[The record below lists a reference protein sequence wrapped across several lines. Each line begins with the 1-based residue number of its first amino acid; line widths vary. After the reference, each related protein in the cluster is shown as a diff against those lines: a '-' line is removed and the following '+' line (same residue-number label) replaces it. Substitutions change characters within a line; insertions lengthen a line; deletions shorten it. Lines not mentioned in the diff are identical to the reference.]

1 LNIQKIFFYNM
12 SKNSN
17 RKPKTNTGN
26 VIDFVLLKRVLVFAK
41 PYRLQFTIAAISA
54 VLISILGP
62 MRPMLIN
69 YAIDNYILIPNKEK
83 LLDITTLL
91 LVLLFLEGF
100 VQFFYI
106 YLSTWIGQHVIQDLR
121 AKIFKHI
128 LSLKMKYFDNT
139 PIGTLVTRAVSDIE
153 TIADIFSQGLLV
165 IIAELLKLVVVII
178 MMFYTD
184 WRLTIITMLTIPVLL
199 IATSWFKRNIKA
211 SFQDVREQ
219 VSQLNTFVQEHI
231 VGMNIVQIFN
241 REKAEYK
248 KFKNINKSHRDAHLR
263 SIFYYAVFF
272 PIVEV
277 LSAISIGLIVWYGG
291 HGILSGKDITVGE
304 LIAFIL
310 FIHMMFRPIRQLADR
325 FNILQMGIVGSERV
339 FKVLDTDEKI
349 TDLGE
354 NLLEFMNGT
363 ISFKDVDFSYKPD
376 ERVLNGLTFD
386 IKAGKMLALVGST
399 GAGKTSVI
407 SVLNRFYEIQKGK
420 ITIDGINIDDVQLA
434 NLRKNIALVQQE
446 VFLFSDSILNNI
458 TLFNSEISRDKIIAS
473 AKEIGV
479 HKFIESLPNN
489 YDYVVGER
497 GVTLSAGQ
505 RQLIA
510 FLRVYVRNPKIL
522 ILDEATSSI
531 DTATEEML
539 QNALSKLSR
548 NRTTIVIAH
557 RLSTIVKADKIVHL
571 KDGSVIE
578 EGTHKELLE
587 SGGSYSKMYDLQE
600 SGSLNS

>member
-1 LNIQKIFFYNM
+1 M
-12 SKNSN
+12 SKTKSN
-17 RKPKTNTGN
+17 KSKSNTGN
-26 VIDFVLLKRVLVFAK
+26 VIDFVLLKRVLAFAK

-54 VLISILGP
+54 VLLSVLGP

-83 LLDITTLL
+83 LLNITTLL
-91 LVLLFLEGF
+91 LGLLFVEAF
-100 VQFFYI
+100 IQFFYI

-165 IIAELLKLVVVII
+165 IIAELLKLVVVVI

-184 WRLTIITMLTIPVLL
+184 WRLAIITMLTIPILL
-199 IATSWFKRNIKA
+199 VATSWFKRNIKA

-231 VGMNIVQIFN
+231 VGMNVVQIFN
-241 REKAEYK
+241 REQAEYK
-248 KFKNINKSHRDAHLR
+248 KFKTINQSHRNAHLR

-277 LSAISIGLIVWYGG
+277 LSAMSIGLIVWYGG
-291 HGILSGKDITVGE
+291 QGILSGKDITVGE

-339 FKVLDTDEKI
+339 FKVLDTDTKI
-349 TDLGE
+349 TDLGKNTLE
-354 NLLEFMNGT
+354 NMAGA
-363 ISFKDVDFSYKPD
+363 ISFKDVDFSYKQD
-376 ERVLNGLTFD
+376 EWVLKGLTFD
-386 IKAGKMLALVGST
+386 IKAGKMLALVGRT
-399 GAGKTSVI
+399 GAGKTSII
-407 SVLNRFYEIQKGK
+407 SVLNRFYETQKGT
-420 ITIDGINIDDVQLA
+420 IAIDGIDIDTVQLA
-434 NLRKNIALVQQE
+434 NLRENIALVQQE
-446 VFLFSDSILNNI
+446 VFLFSDSIFNNI
-458 TLFNSEISRDKIIAS
+458 TLFDTHITRVKIIEA

-479 HKFIESLPNN
+479 HNFIEALPNA

-531 DTATEEML
+531 DTATEELL
-539 QNALSKLSR
+539 QNALEKLSKD
-548 NRTTIVIAH
+548 RTTIVIAH
-557 RLSTIVKADKIVHL
+557 RLSTIVKADKILHL
-571 KDGSVIE
+571 KNGSVLE
-578 EGTHKELLE
+578 EGTHKHLLQ
-587 SGGSYSKMYDLQE
+587 SGGAYAEMYNLQE
-600 SGSLNS
+600 SVSLDK

>member
-1 LNIQKIFFYNM
+1 M
-12 SKNSN
+12 SKTKSN
-17 RKPKTNTGN
+17 KSKSNTGN
-26 VIDFVLLKRVLVFAK
+26 VIDFVLLKRVLAFAK

-54 VLISILGP
+54 VLLSILGP

-83 LLDITTLL
+83 LLDITALL
-91 LVLLFLEGF
+91 LGLLFVEAF
-100 VQFFYI
+100 IQFFYI

-184 WRLTIITMLTIPVLL
+184 WRLAIITMLTIPILL
-199 IATSWFKRNIKA
+199 VATSWFKRNIKA

-231 VGMNIVQIFN
+231 VGMNVVQIFN
-241 REKAEYK
+241 REQAEYK
-248 KFKNINKSHRDAHLR
+248 KFKTINKSHRDAHLR

-277 LSAISIGLIVWYGG
+277 LSAMSIGLIVWYGG
-291 HGILSGKDITVGE
+291 QGILSGKDITVGE

-339 FKVLDTDEKI
+339 FKVLDTETKI
-349 TDLGE
+349 ADLGDNTLE
-354 NLLEFMNGT
+354 NMEGA
-363 ISFKDVDFSYKPD
+363 ISFKDVDFSYKQD
-376 ERVLNGLTFD
+376 EWVLKGLTFE
-386 IKAGKMLALVGST
+386 IKAGKMLALVGRT
-399 GAGKTSVI
+399 GAGKTSII
-407 SVLNRFYEIQKGK
+407 SVLNRFYETQKGT
-420 ITIDGINIDDVQLA
+420 IAIDGIDIDTVQLA
-434 NLRKNIALVQQE
+434 NLRENIALVQQE

-458 TLFNSEISRDKIIAS
+458 TLFDTNITRGEIVEA

-479 HKFIESLPNN
+479 HDFIETLPNT

-531 DTATEEML
+531 DTATEELL
-539 QNALSKLSR
+539 QNSLEKLSKD
-548 NRTTIVIAH
+548 RTTIVIAH
-557 RLSTIVKADKIVHL
+557 RLSTIVKADKILHL
-571 KDGSVIE
+571 KNGSVLE
-578 EGTHKELLE
+578 EGTHNQLLK
-587 SGGSYSKMYDLQE
+587 SGGAYAEMYDLQE
-600 SGSLNS
+600 SNSLDA

>member
-1 LNIQKIFFYNM
+1 M
-12 SKNSN
+12 SKTKSN
-17 RKPKTNTGN
+17 KSKSNTGN
-26 VIDFVLLKRVLVFAK
+26 VIDFVLLKRVLAFAK

-54 VLISILGP
+54 VLLSVLGP

-83 LLDITTLL
+83 LLNITTLL
-91 LVLLFLEGF
+91 LGLLFVEAF
-100 VQFFYI
+100 IQFFYI

-165 IIAELLKLVVVII
+165 IIAELLKLVVVVI

-184 WRLTIITMLTIPVLL
+184 WRLAIITMLTIPILL
-199 IATSWFKRNIKA
+199 VATSWFKRNIKA

-231 VGMNIVQIFN
+231 VGMNVVQIFN
-241 REKAEYK
+241 REQAEYK
-248 KFKNINKSHRDAHLR
+248 KFKTINKSHRDAHLR

-277 LSAISIGLIVWYGG
+277 LSAMSIGLIVWYGG
-291 HGILSGKDITVGE
+291 QGILSGKDITVGE

-339 FKVLDTDEKI
+339 FKVLDTDLKI
-349 TDLGE
+349 VDSGE
-354 NLLEFMNGT
+354 NTLENMEGA
-363 ISFKDVDFSYKPD
+363 ISFKEVDFSYKQD
-376 ERVLNGLTFD
+376 EWVLKGLTFE
-386 IKAGKMLALVGST
+386 IKAGKMLALVGRT
-399 GAGKTSVI
+399 GAGKTSII
-407 SVLNRFYEIQKGK
+407 SVLNRFYETQKGT
-420 ITIDGINIDDVQLA
+420 IAIDGIDIDTVQLA
-434 NLRKNIALVQQE
+434 NLRENIALVQQE

-458 TLFNSEISRDKIIAS
+458 TLFDTDITRAKIIEA

-479 HKFIESLPNN
+479 HDFIETLPNT

-531 DTATEEML
+531 DTATEELL
-539 QNALSKLSR
+539 QNALEKLSKD
-548 NRTTIVIAH
+548 RTTIVIAH
-557 RLSTIVKADKIVHL
+557 RLSTIVKADKILHL
-571 KDGSVIE
+571 KNGSVLE
-578 EGTHKELLE
+578 EGTHKYLLQ
-587 SGGSYSKMYDLQE
+587 SGGAYAEMYNLQE
-600 SGSLNS
+600 SVSLDK

>member
-1 LNIQKIFFYNM
+1 M
-12 SKNSN
+12 SKTKSN
-17 RKPKTNTGN
+17 KSKSNTGN
-26 VIDFVLLKRVLVFAK
+26 VIDFVLLKRVLAFAK

-54 VLISILGP
+54 VLLSVLGP

-83 LLDITTLL
+83 LLGITTLL
-91 LVLLFLEGF
+91 LGLLFFEAF
-100 VQFFYI
+100 IQFFYI

-184 WRLTIITMLTIPVLL
+184 WRLAIITMLTIPILL
-199 IATSWFKRNIKA
+199 VATSWFKRNIKA

-231 VGMNIVQIFN
+231 VGMNVVQIFN
-241 REKAEYK
+241 REQAEYK
-248 KFKNINKSHRDAHLR
+248 KFKTINQSHRDAHLR

-277 LSAISIGLIVWYGG
+277 LSAMSIGLIVWYGG
-291 HGILSGKDITVGE
+291 QGILSGKDITVGE

-339 FKVLDTDEKI
+339 FKVLDTDAKI
-349 TDLGE
+349 ADLGE
-354 NLLEFMNGT
+354 NTLDNIEGAIF
-363 ISFKDVDFSYKPD
+363 FKDVDFSYKKD
-376 ERVLNGLTFD
+376 EWVLKGLTFE
-386 IKAGKMLALVGST
+386 IKAGKMLALVGRT
-399 GAGKTSVI
+399 GAGKTSIV
-407 SVLNRFYEIQKGK
+407 SVLNRFYETQKGT
-420 ITIDGINIDDVQLA
+420 ITIDGIDIDTVQLA
-434 NLRKNIALVQQE
+434 NLRENIALVQQE

-458 TLFNSEISRDKIIAS
+458 TLFDTNITRFEIVEA

-479 HKFIESLPNN
+479 HDFIDTLPNT

-531 DTATEEML
+531 DTATEELL
-539 QNALSKLSR
+539 QNALEKLSKD
-548 NRTTIVIAH
+548 RTTIVIAH
-557 RLSTIVKADKIVHL
+557 RLSTIVKADKILHL
-571 KDGSVIE
+571 KNGSVLE
-578 EGTHKELLE
+578 EGTHNQLLK
-587 SGGSYSKMYDLQE
+587 SGGSYAEMYDLQE
-600 SGSLNS
+600 SNSLDA

>member
-1 LNIQKIFFYNM
+1 
-12 SKNSN
+12 
-17 RKPKTNTGN
+17 
-26 VIDFVLLKRVLVFAK
+26 VLAFAK
-41 PYRLQFTIAAISA
+41 PYSLQFTIAAISA
-54 VLISILGP
+54 VLLSILGP

-69 YAIDNYILIPNKEK
+69 YAIDNYILIQNKEK
-83 LLDITTLL
+83 LLNITTLL
-91 LVLLFLEGF
+91 LCLLFVEAF
-100 VQFFYI
+100 IQFFYI

-165 IIAELLKLVVVII
+165 IIAELLKLVVIVI

-184 WRLTIITMLTIPVLL
+184 WRLAIITMLTIPILL
-199 IATSWFKRNIKA
+199 VATSWFKRNIKT

-231 VGMNIVQIFN
+231 VGMNVVQIFN
-241 REKAEYK
+241 REQAEYK
-248 KFKNINKSHRDAHLR
+248 KFKTINQSHRNAHLR

-277 LSAISIGLIVWYGG
+277 LSAMSIGLIVWYGG
-291 HGILSGKDITVGE
+291 QGILSGKDITVGE

-339 FKVLDTDEKI
+339 FKVLDTDTKI
-349 TDLGE
+349 TDLGKNTLE
-354 NLLEFMNGT
+354 NMAGA
-363 ISFKDVDFSYKPD
+363 ISFKDVDFSYKQD
-376 ERVLNGLTFD
+376 EWVLKGLTFD
-386 IKAGKMLALVGST
+386 IKAGKMLALVGRT
-399 GAGKTSVI
+399 GAGKTSII
-407 SVLNRFYEIQKGK
+407 SVLNRFYETQKGT
-420 ITIDGINIDDVQLA
+420 IAIDGIDIETVQLA
-434 NLRKNIALVQQE
+434 NLRENIALVQQE
-446 VFLFSDSILNNI
+446 VFLFSDSIFNNI
-458 TLFNSEISRDKIIAS
+458 TLFDTHITRVKIIEA

-479 HKFIESLPNN
+479 HNFIEALPNA

-531 DTATEEML
+531 DTATEELL
-539 QNALSKLSR
+539 QNALEKLSKD
-548 NRTTIVIAH
+548 RTTIVIAH
-557 RLSTIVKADKIVHL
+557 RLSTVVKADKILHL
-571 KDGSVIE
+571 KNGSVLE
-578 EGTHKELLE
+578 EGTHKHLLQ
-587 SGGSYSKMYDLQE
+587 SGGAYAEMYNLQE
-600 SGSLNS
+600 SVSLDK